1 MEVVSYNNYA
11 GFTKR
16 FFAFIID
23 RIMIWMFIYVVLGYA
38 RGISIYSIFSL
49 FDSDTIIAEIL
60 VMAYFVVCETSSWQG
75 TLGKR
80 LLGLKVVNEQYGR
93 ETASQAMWR
102 FTWKYLSAFVLL
114 LGFIW
119 VIFDPK
125 KQGWHDKIA
134 HTYVIEI

>member
-80 LLGLKVVNEQYGR
+80 LLGLKVVNEQ
-93 ETASQAMWR
+93 
-102 FTWKYLSAFVLL
+102 
-114 LGFIW
+114 
-119 VIFDPK
+119 
-125 KQGWHDKIA
+125 
-134 HTYVIEI
+134 